1 MSIAQVQVTVD
12 QEEIRKQISE
22 QLDEVYREAMFTWDV
37 DEMVKRTCM
46 SKSFLEE
53 EFLKD
58 PRMRLLQRQ
67 KPKGK
72 RFWFYEPSLQV
83 ITEIMDEW

>member
-12 QEEIRKQISE
+12 QDEIRKQISK

-72 RFWFYEPSLQV
+72 RFWFYEPSLKV
-83 ITEIMDEW
+83 IQEIMDEW